1 MKKRLL
7 LLLIPIALLA
17 GWGIY
22 RLLFTRE
29 STEIR
34 LSGNIEAT
42 TVEVGFQTGGRI
54 IRLSIE
60 EGQMVEKGQLLS
72 ELDSTELAQRE
83 SNART
88 RLAVIQ
94 SQIPQWNT
102 SLQLQRRTTQTEI
115 ERAQANLA
123 AAQAQ
128 LAELRNG
135 ARPQE
140 IEQALQAEGAARS
153 RLNQVQLDL
162 QRADALYQAGAQ
174 PKKNLDA
181 AQTALAL
188 AEAENRRASE
198 ALALIREGPR
208 RETIEAAEAR
218 VRQSQTLLEQARLSA
233 LLVQRLEQQ
242 LSSAQAE
249 VENAQSAV
257 NISTTQLGY
266 TRLLSPISGRILSR
280 NAELGEVVG
289 VGSPVCIIADL
300 ENVWLRIYLDQAD
313 LGKVRLNQKVS
324 VFTDSFPN
332 KMYEGRI
339 AFISAEAEFTPKT
352 IQTQKERVKL
362 VYRLKISLKNENQEL
377 KPGMPADAVIAL

>member
-22 RLLFTRE
+22 RLLFTLE
-29 STEIR
+29 STEIL

-181 AQTALAL
+181 AQTALEL